1 MARLIRGASKNARFF
16 IVDSK
21 DVVQKAQDIH
31 KCSPTAIAAFG
42 RFLTAGIIM
51 GAGLK
56 GDDLM
61 TLRTDTDGSLNHMV
75 VTSDSMGRIK
85 GYLSNPEAELPL
97 KSNGQPNVGGIIGK
111 GMLRVIKD
119 MGLKEPYIGIS
130 NIQTGEIAEDI
141 AYYYYTSEQTPTVLA
156 LGVSLNDD
164 MSIKNA
170 GGYMVQLL
178 PDSEEQFIDKLE
190 AKIGAIR
197 PVTELFEGGM
207 DLERIAKLLYED
219 MEDEQGEKLVEEY
232 ELYEEIETK
241 YSCNCDKDRFYR
253 GLMALGKEQLQDAF
267 SEKESIEVECHFCK
281 AKYEFKKEEFDSIM
295 K

>member
-31 KCSPTAIAAFG
+31 NCSPTAIAAFG
-42 RFLTAGIIM
+42 RLLTAGIIM
-51 GAGLK
+51 GVGLK

-61 TLRTDTDGSLNHMV
+61 TLRTDTDGLLNHMV
-75 VTSDSMGRIK
+75 VTSDAKGRIK
-85 GYLSNPEAELPL
+85 GYLSNPAGDLPL
-97 KSNGQPNVGGIIGK
+97 KSNGQPDVGGLVGK

-119 MGLKEPYIGIS
+119 MGLKEPYIGVS

-141 AYYYYTSEQTPTVLA
+141 AYYYYTSDQTPTVLA

-170 GGYMVQLL
+170 GGYMIQLL
-178 PDSEEQFIDKLE
+178 PDSEDKFIDELE
-190 AKIGAIR
+190 RKIGSIR
-197 PVTELFEGGM
+197 PVTELFDGEM
-207 DLERIAKLLYED
+207 TLERIAKLLYED
-219 MEDEQGEKLVEEY
+219 MDDEKYEKLIEDY
-232 ELYEEIETK
+232 EIYEEIETK
-241 YSCNCDKDRFYR
+241 YSCNCEKDKFYK
-253 GLMALGKEQLQDAF
+253 GLVTLGKEQLQDIF
-267 SEKESIEVECHFCK
+267 FQKESIEVECHFCRT
-281 AKYEFKKEEFDSIM
+281 KYEFKKEEFENIM

>member
-42 RFLTAGIIM
+42 RLLTAGIIM
-51 GAGLK
+51 GVGLK

-61 TLRTDTDGSLNHMV
+61 TLRVDTDGLLNHML
-75 VTSDSMGRIK
+75 VTSDATGRIK
-85 GYLSNPEAELPL
+85 GYLSNPDADLPL
-97 KSNGQPNVGGIIGK
+97 KANGQPDVGGIVGR

-119 MGLKEPYIGIS
+119 MGLKEPYVGVS
-130 NIQTGEIAEDI
+130 NLQTGEIAEDI
-141 AYYYYTSEQTPTVLA
+141 AYYYYTSDQTPTVLA

-164 MSIKNA
+164 MSIRNA
-170 GGYMVQLL
+170 GGYMIQLF
-178 PDSEEQFIDKLE
+178 PDAEDKFIDELE
-190 AKIGAIR
+190 KKIGAMR
-197 PVTELFEGGM
+197 PVTELFDGGM
-207 DLERIAKLLYED
+207 ELERIARLLYED
-219 MEDEQGEKLVEEY
+219 MNDENFEKLVEDY
-232 ELYEEIETK
+232 EVLEEIKTEYK
-241 YSCNCDKDRFYR
+241 CNCEKEKFYK
-253 GLMALGKEQLQDAF
+253 GLITLGKEGLLDAF

-281 AKYEFKKEEFDSIM
+281 TKYEFKKDEFESII

>member
-21 DVVQKAQDIH
+21 DVVQEAQDIH
-31 KCSPTAIAAFG
+31 NCSPTAIAAFG
-42 RFLTAGIIM
+42 RLLTAGIIM

-61 TLRTDTDGSLNHMV
+61 TLRIDTDGILNHMV
-75 VTSDSMGRIK
+75 VTSDAKGRIK
-85 GYLSNPEAELPL
+85 GYMSNPDADLPP
-97 KSNGQPNVGGIIGK
+97 KANGQPDVGGIVGR

-119 MGLKEPYIGIS
+119 MGLKEPYVGVS

-141 AYYYYTSEQTPTVLA
+141 AYYYYTSDQTPTVLA

-164 MSIKNA
+164 MSIRNA
-170 GGYMVQLL
+170 GGYMIQLL
-178 PDSEEQFIDKLE
+178 PGAEDKFIDELE
-190 AKIGAIR
+190 KKIGAMR

-219 MEDEQGEKLVEEY
+219 MNDENLEKLVEDY
-232 ELYEEIETK
+232 EILEETK
-241 YSCNCDKDRFYR
+241 TEYKCNCQRDKFYK
-253 GLMALGKEQLQDAF
+253 GLITLGKEQLEGAF
-267 SEKESIEVECHFCK
+267 SDKESIEVECHFCK
-281 AKYEFKKEEFDSIM
+281 AKYEFKKEEFSNII

>member
-61 TLRTDTDGSLNHMV
+61 TLRTDTDGPLNHMI
-75 VTSDSMGRIK
+75 VTSDAIGRIK
-85 GYLSNPEAELPL
+85 GYVSNPEADLPL
-97 KSNGQPNVGGIIGK
+97 KANGQPDVGGLIGK

-119 MGLKEPYIGIS
+119 MGLKEPYVGVS

-141 AYYYYTSEQTPTVLA
+141 AYYYYTSDQAPTVLA
-156 LGVSLNDD
+156 IGVSLNEDL
-164 MSIKNA
+164 SIKNA
-170 GGYMVQLL
+170 GGYMIQLL
-178 PDSEEQFIDKLE
+178 PDSEDHFIDKLE

-197 PVTELFEGGM
+197 PVTELFDGGM
-207 DLERIAKLLYED
+207 TLERILKLLYED
-219 MEDEQGEKLVEEY
+219 MEDEKGEKLIEEY
-232 ELYEEIETK
+232 EIYEEIETK
-241 YSCNCDKDRFYR
+241 YSCNCDKERFYK
-253 GLMALGKEQLQDAF
+253 GLVTLGKDQLEEIF
-267 SEKESIEVECHFCK
+267 SEKEDLEVECHFCK
-281 AKYEFKKEEFDSIM
+281 SKYSFKKEEFESIM
-295 K
+295 N